1 MQIQVTKNKVIL
13 PDNYIVNKGEYHVN
27 VLEFLFS
34 EEYTNEMVKK
44 AIFVSKDES
53 IEQVIIGNKCHI
65 PNEMLNIKNFELRV
79 YAYEIENG
87 ELVLRYSPT
96 YAIVYLREGS
106 YKSDTSSEET
116 ITPTQFE
123 QFEQA
128 LNNGLNELESGLE
141 EVSNVDI
148 DASKNGN
155 TTTVTITDRQGT
167 EKSVEIF
174 DGDDYV
180 LTEEDKQGI
189 INTVKADVILDIP
202 TKVSQFENDSEY
214 VNKEVNNL
222 TNYTLKT
229 NTGSSIELLIDNSTY
244 VMTLNLK
251 NLAGTTISTGTI
263 DLPLET
269 MIIGAIYDNTNKKI
283 VLNLKNGSTTDVPVA
298 DLISGLQSEITNANK
313 LSADLVDDTSTTNKF
328 TSTSE
333 KNSWNTKYDK
343 PSGGIP
349 STDMSS
355 SVRASLEKADT
366 AIQDVS
372 DKEDKSNKVTTLSS
386 GSTDTQ
392 YPSAKAVYDELEDI
406 KAVLDENDIKETENW
421 LKGWFAITTNNDHHG
436 CEWYPF
442 STSNTTSVERLYN
455 SVGLSITP
463 ATDTI
468 AQIDNLPEQFK
479 SFSCN
484 FFVDNEGVKHIT
496 AIKGMS
502 NNYGE
507 TEDTI
512 KNVVYKGITYKQDL
526 GRVRRT
532 RFYNFGLN
540 SNSKFEYDFYWTP
553 KDGYVPTPMAINKD
567 GSISP
572 FYVIA
577 SCVAGLDSDGQL
589 RSLKGLRPA
598 HYLNGTT
605 TGTEDI
611 STNICYSDC
620 ISLFH
625 NRGQYYSAGL
635 MCEYMNIALDFY
647 LKFGTRDTQSIMKGN
662 TSNNYQ
668 YAVSYAES
676 NVSRVVLTTA
686 QANNID
692 LLSCVS
698 VGDRGSSTS
707 TDRAYKY
714 FHNIANDVR
723 VIGKEIIDESHTALI
738 LDHAPFTTTSTTC
751 VSTMHEVSGF
761 SDYVLGD
768 YGSPISNTNGKHG
781 FVFDGIEIGVGGYE
795 VAGNAIMN
803 IVNSTGKREI
813 YITNDVSQL
822 SSTYSTIQSTYNK
835 SNLAIQPT
843 TLSAWNY
850 ITKMEVDLTNGLF
863 VPTECGQSGSGSSVG
878 FADGC
883 YIDSG
888 TSGQREFLWLGHS
901 IGNANGGLSCLLAS
915 NGITNALWTVLAR
928 LSINGVGGELAE

>member
-53 IEQVIIGNKCHI
+53 IEQVIINNQCHI

-96 YAIVYLREGS
+96 YAMVYLREGS

-128 LNNGLNELESGLE
+128 LNNGLNELEAGLE

-148 DASKNGN
+148 DVSKSGN
-155 TTTVTITDRQGT
+155 TATVTITDRQGA

-180 LTEEDKQGI
+180 IT
-189 INTVKADVILDIP
+189 
-202 TKVSQFENDSEY
+202 ENDYQEIANIIVQENNFLISETDPTVPSY
-214 VNKEVNNL
+214 VKNITQNDIASWNNKSNFSGNYNDL
-222 TNYTLKT
+222 TNKPTIPSEVTETTVT
-229 NTGSSIELLIDNSTY
+229 NWGFT
-244 VMTLNLK
+244 K
-251 NLAGTTISTGTI
+251 NVGTI
-263 DLPLET
+263 TGINMNGTSKGTSGVIDLGT
-269 MIIGAIYDNTNKKI
+269 VITSHQD
-283 VLNLKNGSTTDVPVA
+283 
-298 DLISGLQSEITNANK
+298 ISGKE
-313 LSADLVDDTSTTNKF
+313 
-328 TSTSE
+328 
-333 KNSWNTKYDK
+333 NT
-343 PSGGIP
+343 
-349 STDMSS
+349 
-355 SVRASLEKADT
+355 
-366 AIQDVS
+366 
-372 DKEDKSNKVTTLSS
+372 SNKVTTLSS
-386 GSTDTQ
+386 NSTDTQ
-392 YPSAKAVYDELEDI
+392 YPSAKCVYDELESI
-406 KAVLDENDIKETENW
+406 KTVLDENDIKETEKW
-421 LKGWFAITTNNDHHG
+421 LKGWFAITTNNHHHG
-436 CEWYPF
+436 YEYYPF
-442 STSNTTSVERLYN
+442 STSNTTTVERLYD

-463 ATDTI
+463 ATDTVV
-468 AQIDNLPEQFK
+468 QVDNLPEQFK

-484 FFVDNEGVKHIT
+484 FFVDNDGVRHIT
-496 AIKGMS
+496 SIKGMS

-507 TEDTI
+507 TEATI

-532 RFYNFGLN
+532 RYFKFGLN
-540 SNSKFEYDFYWTP
+540 TNNKFEYDFYWTP
-553 KDGYVPTPMAINKD
+553 KDGYIPTPMAVNKD
-567 GSISP
+567 GTISP

-577 SCVAGLDSDGQL
+577 TCVAGLDSDGDL
-589 RSLKGLRPA
+589 RSLKGLIPA
-598 HYLNGTT
+598 HYLSGTT

-625 NRGQYYSAGL
+625 NRNQYYSAGL
-635 MCEYMNIALDFY
+635 MSEYMDILLDFY

-662 TSNNYQ
+662 TLNNYQ
-668 YAVSYAES
+668 YAVSYGES
-676 NVSRVVLTTA
+676 NVNRVVLTTS

-698 VGDRGSSTS
+698 VGDRGTSTS
-707 TDRAYKY
+707 TDRNSKIL
-714 FHNIANDVR
+714 HNIVNDAR
-723 VIGKEIIDESHTALI
+723 VIGKEAIDETHTALI
-738 LDHAPFTTTSTTC
+738 LDHASFTTTETTF
-751 VSTMHEVSGF
+751 VSTIHEVSGF
-761 SDYVLGD
+761 SDFVLGD
-768 YGSPISNTNGKHG
+768 YGSPISNSNGKHG
-781 FVFDGIEIGVGGYE
+781 FVFDGIEIAVGGYE

-803 IVNSTGKREI
+803 IADSTGKRDI
-813 YITNDVSQL
+813 YITNDVSEL
-822 SSTYSTIQSTYNK
+822 SSTWSTIQSNYNK
-835 SNLAIQPT
+835 SDLSIQPT
-843 TLSAWNY
+843 TLNAWNY
-850 ITKMEVDLTNGLF
+850 ITKMEADLTNGLF

-883 YIDSG
+883 YIDNG
-888 TSGQREFLWLGHS
+888 TSGQREFLWLGRLDS
-901 IGNANGGLSCLLAS
+901 GASAGLSCVHMAY
-915 NGITNALWTVLAR
+915 GITNANWNILAR